1 MAGMNIS
8 SYKDAGVNVDAGNE
22 LVSRIKQMVNG
33 TFQPPKRCWDV
44 LGGVGG
50 FSGLFSLDWK
60 RFSEPIL
67 VSGCDGVGTKL
78 KISQLVNKHET
89 IGIDLVAMCVNDL
102 LVYGATPLFFLDYL
116 ATGRLDVELGET
128 IISGIV
134 AGCKQAGCALLGGE
148 TAEMPGMYVDGEYDL
163 AGFVVGVV
171 DKPLI
176 IDGSKIIEGDVII
189 GLASS
194 GIHSNGYSLVRKLL
208 SQDEIVSMSDTLL
221 TPTKIYHFIP
231 EIAMTMEIKGM
242 AHITGGGFIDNI
254 PRILPSG
261 TGAAIEKGTWHV
273 HEIFNLLQQ
282 KGNIAEHEMYRTFN
296 MGIGMVII
304 VSPFAV
310 DEMMQRLQA
319 LGEEAF
325 VIGKVVKGEG
335 VSIGGGK
342 WREVTLAS

>member
-1 MAGMNIS
+1 MAGIT
-8 SYKDAGVNVDAGNE
+8 YRDAGVNIDAGNE
-22 LVSRIKQMVNG
+22 FIQRIKRMVPG
-33 TFQPPKRCWDV
+33 TFQSPKRCWDV

-50 FSGLFSLDWK
+50 FSGLLKLDWQ

-67 VSGCDGVGTKL
+67 VSGCDGVGTK
-78 KISQLVNKHET
+78 INIAQLVNKHDT

-116 ATGRLDVELGET
+116 ATGKLDVDTAEA

-134 AGCKQAGCALLGGE
+134 TGCKQAGCALLGGE
-148 TAEMPGMYVDGEYDL
+148 TAEMPGMYKDGEYDL

-176 IDGSKIIEGDVII
+176 IDGSKITEGDVVI

-208 SQDEIVSMSDTLL
+208 SEEELISMSDILL
-221 TPTKIYHFIP
+221 APTKIYHFLP
-231 EIAMTMEIKGM
+231 EIAKAMEIKGM

-254 PRILPSG
+254 PRILPPD
-261 TGAAIEKGTWHV
+261 TGVDIEKGTWHI

-282 KGNIAEHEMYRTFN
+282 KGNITEIEMYRTFN
-296 MGIGMVII
+296 MGIGMVMV
-304 VSPFAV
+304 VSPYIA
-310 DEMMQRLQA
+310 EEIEQSLQL

-325 VIGKVVKGEG
+325 RIGRIVKRKEGECL
-335 VSIGGGK
+335 VNI
-342 WREVTLAS
+342 R

>member
-1 MAGMNIS
+1 MSIS
-8 SYKDAGVNVDAGNE
+8 YQDAGVNIDAGNDF
-22 LVSRIKQMVNG
+22 VQRIKTMVTG

-50 FSGLFSLDWK
+50 FSGLFRLDWQK
-60 RFSEPIL
+60 FKEPVL

-78 KISQLVNKHET
+78 KISQLVHKHDT

-102 LVYGATPLFFLDYL
+102 LVYGATPLFFLDYI
-116 ATGRLDVELGET
+116 ATGKLEMEVAEA
-128 IISGIV
+128 IVKGIV

-148 TAEMPGMYVDGEYDL
+148 TAEMPGMYSDGEYDL

-176 IDGSKIIEGDVII
+176 IDGSKIVEGDVVL

-208 SQDEIVSMSDTLL
+208 NQDELVSMSDVLL
-221 TPTKIYHFIP
+221 APTKIYHFIP
-231 EIAMTMEIKGM
+231 EIAREFEIKGM

-254 PRILPSG
+254 PRILPCSMG
-261 TGAAIEKGTWHV
+261 VNIEKGSWTI

-282 KGNIAEHEMYRTFN
+282 KGNIPEIEMYRTFN
-296 MGIGMVII
+296 MGIGMVMI
-304 VSPFAV
+304 VAPVVA
-310 DEMMQRLQA
+310 DEMIQRIRD
-319 LGEEAF
+319 LGEEIF
-325 VIGKVVKGEG
+325 TIGRVIRGEG
-335 VSIGGGK
+335 VNIQQF
-342 WREVTLAS
+342 